1 MQDIDKISW
10 IEQLEVTGPIKSIMG
25 FVDELSQNYDKRV
38 AAMHADYQKD
48 IEEILVC
55 YKHEK
60 QEFQTILD
68 QQKITI
74 AELQAEIKNLQ
85 QSYKTLS
92 VEYKMNQER
101 LETSKL
107 EIIEL
112 SKALRNEEELV
123 ALAKE
128 RIQAANAQLK
138 VELEQSEQTITTE
151 ELVFDESLP
160 IQPKRVRFQK
170 TKEFLQQIFADRKKR
185 PILLQTTE
193 TKNLVDENDTFSY

>member
-74 AELQAEIKNLQ
+74 AELQVEIKNLQ
-85 QSYKTLS
+85 QNYKTLS

-107 EIIEL
+107 EIMEL

-138 VELEQSEQTITTE
+138 VELEQSEQTIATE
-151 ELVFDESLP
+151 DLVFDESLP
-160 IQPKRVRFQK
+160 IQPKRARFQK
-170 TKEFLQQIFADRKKR
+170 TKEFLQQIFADRKQR
-185 PILLQTTE
+185 PILLKTTE
-193 TKNLVDENDTFSY
+193 TKNVIDENDTFSY